1 MIKIVIDTN
10 ILVSSLLSPL
20 GNPAKIMALV
30 SLKEL
35 QIFYNKNIMAE
46 YKKVLAYEQFKFSFE
61 TQKNAIENIK
71 ELGVIIEP
79 TASVI
84 PLPDET
90 DRIFYDAA
98 KAGEA
103 ILITGNIKHYPMDP
117 NVMLPADFI
126 KTIQEA

>member
-90 DRIFYDAA
+90 DRIFYDTA

-103 ILITGNIKHYPMDP
+103 ILITGPSTSEG
-117 NVMLPADFI
+117 
-126 KTIQEA
+126 KTIRKVVI